1 MDIVRLLDRRILC
14 DLVAEGD
21 GTSGN
26 VTAWINA
33 CRNEQ
38 HEYDA
43 GVAAGVTWYR
53 KLNGD

>member
-1 MDIVRLLDRRILC
+1 
-14 DLVAEGD
+14 LVAEGD